1 MATVRKTRI
10 ICTLGPATESNEK
23 LAELINAGA
32 DVFRLN
38 MSHAQHDWCRE
49 IVERIRAISAGCGRW
64 VGVLFDLQ
72 GPSIRTGDVDGKIE
86 LAKDE
91 HFEIRKRETEPRIEK
106 SVTVNYGGLM
116 NDVKV
121 GDELTV
127 DNGEMLMMIESV
139 DEDRMICKVVTPGS
153 IGSRRHI
160 NLPGVRL
167 TLPALTDKDYADIKI
182 AVECGADFIAGS
194 FVRDAGHVRQLR
206 TEMEKLGG
214 KAQIVSKLEDQEAMK
229 NLDDIIHES
238 DVIMVA
244 RGDLGIEVHIEELPV
259 IQRRIV
265 KRCHQL
271 GRRVIV
277 ATHMLE
283 SMINSPTPTR
293 AEVTDVSN
301 AVFEEADAIML
312 SGETT
317 VGKYPIR
324 CVEIMD
330 RVARR
335 IERSGGMGYGLE
347 AALKSEKQKLIKSA
361 IAMADS
367 IPNALIVVFTR
378 SGRTANSCAL
388 LRPKSAIFAFTPDA
402 EVCRSLTLSR
412 GVRSF
417 EVPFCK
423 IPRDTIEAAVELLRN
438 RRDVAQ
444 GTPLVV
450 VSDILYQ
457 DQAVD
462 SVMLVHA

>member
-23 LAELINAGA
+23 LAELIHAGA

-49 IVERIRAISAGCGRW
+49 IVERIRVISQECGRW

-72 GPSIRTGDVDGKIE
+72 GPSIRTGDVDEKIE

-91 HFEIRKRETEPRIEK
+91 LFEIRKRDAEPSIKK

-116 NDVKV
+116 ADVKA
-121 GDELTV
+121 GNELTV
-127 DNGEMLMMIESV
+127 DNGEMLMLIESV
-139 DEDRMICKVVTPGS
+139 SEDRMLCKVVTPGA

-167 TLPALTDKDYADIKI
+167 SLPALTDKDHADLRV
-182 AVECGADFIAGS
+182 AVESGADYVAGS

-206 TEMEKLGG
+206 AEIEKQGG

-229 NLDDIIHES
+229 NLDEIIEAS

-244 RGDLGIEVHIEELPV
+244 RGDLGIEVHIEELPI

-335 IERSGGMGYGLE
+335 IERSGGLGYGSE
-347 AALKSEKQKLIKSA
+347 ASLASEKQKMIKA
-361 IAMADS
+361 AVMMADT
-367 IPNALIVVFTR
+367 IPEALIMVFTR

-388 LRPKSAIFAFTPDA
+388 LRPKSAIFAFTPA
-402 EVCRSLTLSR
+402 REVCRELTLSR

-417 EVPFCK
+417 EVPFCEL
-423 IPRDTIEAAVELLRN
+423 PRDTIAAAVELLRQQ
-438 RRDVAQ
+438 RDVAT
-444 GTPLVV
+444 GTPIVV
-450 VSDILYQ
+450 ISDIMHEE
-457 DQAVD
+457 QAVD
-462 SVMLVHA
+462 SILVVHA